1 MPELVDL
8 LSLWPVVSVLA
19 SHLGLGDLIQL
30 ARVNSEYRAVLHGF
44 PLPAPRCTAL
54 TGPDQD
60 GKPQAVRGDLFIGCH
75 QTPYWNQLKARA
87 KWDCTEATHF
97 QGNTTGLCRYCS
109 MPVCMTCI
117 VRVRCDACLPV
128 LLLSPR

>member
-44 PLPAPRCTAL
+44 PPPAPRRVELAS
-54 TGPDQD
+54 PDQ
-60 GKPQAVRGDLFIGCH
+60 GERPQAVREDLFIGRH
-75 QTPYWNQLKARA
+75 QTPLWNQLKARA
-87 KWDCTEATHF
+87 NLDCTEAMHF

-117 VRVRCDACLPV
+117 VRVSRSHLT
-128 LLLSPR
+128 LYFF